1 MKKIITTTSSFGKS
15 DDTPLNLL
23 RSAGCDVL
31 ANPHG
36 RTLTEAEAEAFYSE
50 ERPVGVVA
58 GVEPIT
64 ADLLGKVAS
73 HLKVISRCGTGMDNV
88 DLAAAERLDIKVL
101 NTPEAPA
108 EAVAELTIGFI
119 FSLLRNIP
127 AHNEAVQSGQWKK
140 QMGRLISET
149 TIGVM
154 GLGRIGRRV
163 ATFLD
168 ALGAH
173 VVAADVKPS
182 HEWLAAHPRVTLVE
196 ASELLAAADVLTLH
210 LPSASGDLHH
220 FMNKDR
226 LARMKPGS
234 FLVNTS
240 RGALV
245 DENALIA
252 ALESGHMA
260 GAAIDVFENEPYQG
274 GLLGRPSVILS
285 PHAGSYARATR
296 VRMET
301 EAAQNLIVALQEL
314 CS

>member
-1 MKKIITTTSSFGKS
+1 MKILTTTSSFGKS
-15 DDTPLNLL
+15 DETPLKLL
-23 RSAGCDVL
+23 QTAGCQVL
-31 ANPHG
+31 GNPHG
-36 RTLTEAEAEAFYSE
+36 RTLTETEALAFYSA

-58 GVEPIT
+58 GVESIT
-64 ADLLGKVAS
+64 ADLLEKVAS
-73 HLKVISRCGTGMDNV
+73 HLKVISRCGTGMDNI
-88 DLAAAERLDIKVL
+88 DLVAAERLGIKVL

-119 FSLLRNIP
+119 FALLRNITV
-127 AHNEAVQSGQWKK
+127 HNETVQGGQWKK
-140 QMGRLISET
+140 QMGRLVSET
-149 TIGVM
+149 TVGVM

-168 ALGAH
+168 TLGAH
-173 VVAADVKPS
+173 VVVSDVKPD
-182 HEWLAAHPRVTLVE
+182 HQWLAAHPRVTLIE
-196 ASELLAAADVLTLH
+196 ADELLTAADVLTLH

-245 DENALIA
+245 DEKSLIG
-252 ALESGHMA
+252 ALESGHLA
-260 GAAIDVFENEPYQG
+260 GAAIDVFEEEPYTG
-274 GLLGRPSVILS
+274 KLTGRPGVILS

-301 EAAQNLIVALQEL
+301 EAAQNLLAALKGI
-314 CS
+314 